1 MVDFTATEPAV
12 KVEVGEDLFK
22 EGKEVEQMY
31 IEMPSEVLVEEEQME
46 EEEEDIQVEHRVL
59 TFGNPVEEEVD
70 LLMVGRNR

>member
-22 EGKEVEQMY
+22 EGKEVEQID

-46 EEEEDIQVEHRVL
+46 EEDIQVEHRVL
-59 TFGNPVEEEVD
+59 TFKNPVEEEVD
-70 LLMVGRNR
+70 LLMVGGNR